1 MGISRDPGESLAARP
16 HHASGPRAWLTRTP
30 RRRWLLVGAAVVL
43 VAIAVDLPL
52 AYLSSNHLQ
61 QERTALRVTWTGD
74 QRAGVTPAALS
85 SLRRELDRV
94 GGQPWWSPAFWAQSQ
109 QSNLAH
115 LQSSTAAV
123 LAKALDQSRQGAL
136 TYLAKYATFARQNAA
151 WLSSDQVSEDAPW
164 KSELTRAA
172 TPRRLQGLTLL
183 WKTDLDRAQ
192 LSVKNAQAAAAAA
205 LAAANGTTGLLGQA
219 TALEASA
226 RDDGISELSVPGD
239 ATLLQQALASGK
251 SGLAQSSA
259 LSQQLADLRSEIG
272 LDQQV
277 ENLNETVLGLVDQ
290 AAFEQTPG
298 YGGFQSQFQTAEAAL
313 KAAQTGAQ
321 LSASQD
327 SLQTIEQ
334 GVQPALAADAC
345 GHTSIAGKA
354 IFISLSLQEMIF
366 YNSGCVANATPVTS
380 GRPGEETP
388 TGTFSVYLKASP
400 LEFTS
405 GYAPGSPN
413 YYTPFLASYAM
424 EFLTGGYYIHNA
436 PWEPAD
442 AFGPG
447 SENNLADASHG
458 CVHTPLAAL
467 AWAYSWAPDG
477 TPVVISA

>member
-1 MGISRDPGESLAARP
+1 MDISRDPDNSVAARP
-16 HHASGPRAWLTRTP
+16 PLIGRSRAWLRRAP
-30 RRRWLLVGAAVVL
+30 RRRRLLLGTAVVL

-61 QERTALRVTWTGD
+61 QERTALRVTWNRD

-85 SLRRELDRV
+85 KLRRDLAQD
-94 GGQPWWSPAFWAQSQ
+94 GGQPWWSPAFWAGSQ
-109 QSNLAH
+109 QSTLAH
-115 LQSSTAAV
+115 LQSSTTAV
-123 LAKALDQSRQGAL
+123 WAKALDQGRQSAL
-136 TYLAKYATFARQNAA
+136 GYLTKYATFARQNAA
-151 WLSSDQVSEDAPW
+151 WLSADQVSQDEHW
-164 KSELTRAA
+164 KSQLTRAA
-172 TPRRLQGLTLL
+172 TPGRLQGLTLL

-192 LSVKNAQAAAAAA
+192 QSVKAAQAAAAAA
-205 LAAANGTTGLLGQA
+205 LVAANGTSGLLGQA
-219 TALEASA
+219 TALESSA
-226 RDDGISELSVPGD
+226 RDDGISELAVPAD

-259 LSQQLADLRSEIG
+259 LSQQLAALRSEIG

-277 ENLNETVLGLVDQ
+277 ENLNESVLGLVDQ
-290 AAFEQTPG
+290 AAFEQVPG
-298 YGGFQSQFQTAEAAL
+298 YAGFQSQFQTAESTL

-321 LSASQD
+321 LSASQAP
-327 SLQTIEQ
+327 LQTIEQ
-334 GVQPALAADAC
+334 SVLPALAADTC

-354 IFISLSLQEMIF
+354 IYISLSLQEMIF
-366 YNSGCVANATPVTS
+366 YDNGCVANATPVTT

-447 SENNLADASHG
+447 SQDNLADASHG

-467 AWAYSWAPDG
+467 AWAYSWTPDG